1 MGKNRIMA
9 FVLAAALALCVL
21 PAGAAPGVPG
31 GFSLPPGGSAVES
44 RSGLGSGQPRLGN
57 TVTVPDGDGI
67 ELSWVN
73 SDTTYLSA
81 RGGSLVWEAGSR
93 TATLHGLD
101 LAANDGSYG
110 LLLPGGTTLVLEGE
124 SRISA
129 SGRGYWGVWA
139 GGDLTVRGTGSLSA
153 EGKSSGGLYCYG
165 GFLQESGRLALRGAV
180 ADGLLA
186 RGASEVRGGRLE
198 AEGDVSGIRVDSSGS
213 LKIGPGAGG
222 FAVGKCTG
230 IYSYGPVVEIL
241 SPDFEVRI
249 DNDGVEA
256 VNLDGCFV
264 DTGITMPGGGSGR
277 WEPGARRLSL
287 SGASLGDISFP
298 NGRSTLELEGENRV
312 QGIISSID
320 FTTGVMN
327 EGSLL
332 LRGGGRL
339 TVERGVPGE
348 PAVALDGG
356 IELSE
361 GMRLWAGADE
371 ASAVET
377 GTYAGESWLHVEST
391 APAPPPAPAPARRRE
406 SRDAPYEDSSRFSED
421 ETGFWRRVAER
432 IGEAGD
438 GETVTARAGGYT
450 RLPDFVLRAL
460 RENGGASLAGEWDG
474 GEFLIT
480 PGDGLPSGKVFY
492 LLSGLQERYG
502 DEAGEAAGD
511 GGKEKQNPG
520 TGGCR
525 R

>member
-67 ELSWVN
+67 SLSRVN
-73 SDTTYLSA
+73 SDATYLSA

-101 LAANDGSYG
+101 LAVDGRRG
-110 LLLPGGTTLVLEGE
+110 LLLPEGTTLVLEGE

-129 SGRGYWGVWA
+129 SGVGYWGVWA
-139 GGDLTVRGTGSLSA
+139 VGDLTVRGTGSLSA
-153 EGKSSGGLYCYG
+153 EGKSGGLYCIG
-165 GFLQESGRLALRGAV
+165 GFLQESGRLALRGAAV
-180 ADGLLA
+180 NGLLA
-186 RGASEVRGGRLE
+186 FRGASEVRGGRLE
-198 AEGDVSGIRVDSSGS
+198 AEGNVNGIWVGSSGS

-222 FAVGKCTG
+222 FAVGKYAG
-230 IYSYGPVVEIL
+230 IYSFGPVVEIL

-249 DNDGVEA
+249 DNDGVKA
-256 VNLDGCFV
+256 VTLNNCFV
-264 DTGITMPGGGSGR
+264 DTGIRTPGGGSGR

-287 SGASLGDISFP
+287 SGASLGGITFP
-298 NGRSTLELEGENRV
+298 IGRSTLELEGENRV
-312 QGIISSID
+312 QGNILSKD
-320 FTTGVMN
+320 PATGIAN

-339 TVERGVPGE
+339 TVESVIPGE

-377 GTYAGESWLHVEST
+377 GTYAGESWLHVEG
-391 APAPPPAPAPARRRE
+391 PAPARRRE

-460 RENGGASLAGEWDG
+460 RENGGASLAVEWDG

-502 DEAGEAAGD
+502 GDAKEAAGD

>member
-67 ELSWVN
+67 KLYKVN

-101 LAANDGSYG
+101 LAVNADYG
-110 LLLPGGTTLVLEGE
+110 LFLYEGMTLVLEGE

-129 SGRGYWGVWA
+129 SGMGYWGVWA
-139 GGDLTVRGTGSLSA
+139 VGDLTVRGTGSLSA
-153 EGKSSGGLYCYG
+153 EGKGGGLYCIG
-165 GFLQESGRLALRGAV
+165 GFLQESGRLALRGA
-180 ADGLLA
+180 AANGLMAL
-186 RGASEVRGGRLE
+186 GASEVRGGRLE
-198 AEGDVSGIRVDSSGS
+198 AEGDVSGIWVGPSGS

-222 FAVGKCTG
+222 FAVGKYAG

-249 DNDGVEA
+249 DNDGV
-256 VNLDGCFV
+256 VPVFLNGCFV
-264 DTGITMPGGGSGR
+264 DTGIRTPGGGSGR

-287 SGASLGDISFP
+287 SGASLGSIGFP
-298 NGRSTLELEGENRV
+298 TGRSTLELEGENLV
-312 QGIISSID
+312 QGTIFSKD
-320 FTTGVMN
+320 PATGIAN

-332 LRGGGRL
+332 PRGGGRL
-339 TVERGVPGE
+339 TAESGTPGT
-348 PAVALDGG
+348 PAVDLDGG

-377 GTYAGESWLHVEST
+377 GTYAGESWLHVEGPP
-391 APAPPPAPAPARRRE
+391 PAPPPAPAPARRRE

-421 ETGFWRRVAER
+421 ETGFWRRVAGR

-460 RENGGASLAGEWDG
+460 RENGGASLAVEWDG

-502 DEAGEAAGD
+502 GDAKEAAGD

>member
-57 TVTVPDGDGI
+57 TVTVPDGNGI
-67 ELSWVN
+67 SLSRVN
-73 SDTTYLSA
+73 SDATYLSA

-101 LAANDGSYG
+101 LAVNADYG
-110 LLLPGGTTLVLEGE
+110 LFLPEGTTLVLEGE
-124 SRISA
+124 SRISV
-129 SGRGYWGVWA
+129 SGKGSWSVLTS
-139 GGDLTVRGTGSLSA
+139 GDLTVRGTGSLSA
-153 EGKSSGGLYCYG
+153 EGESGGLYCLG

-180 ADGLLA
+180 SDGLLVN
-186 RGASEVRGGRLE
+186 GASEVRGGRLE
-198 AEGDVSGIRVDSSGS
+198 AEGDSSGILVSPSGS

-222 FAVGKCTG
+222 FAVGKCVG
-230 IYSYGPVVEIL
+230 IYSFGPVVEIL

-249 DNDGVEA
+249 DNDGVVP
-256 VNLDGCFV
+256 VNLNGCFV
-264 DTGITMPGGGSGR
+264 DTGIRTPGGGSGR

-339 TVERGVPGE
+339 TVESGVPGG
-348 PAVALDGG
+348 PAVELDGG

-377 GTYAGESWLHVEST
+377 GTYAGESWLHVEG
-391 APAPPPAPAPARRRE
+391 PAPARRRE

-421 ETGFWRRVAER
+421 ETGFWRRVAGR

-460 RENGGASLAGEWDG
+460 RENGGASLAVEWDG

>member
-21 PAGAAPGVPG
+21 PVGAAPGVPG

-67 ELSWVN
+67 KLYKVN
-73 SDTTYLSA
+73 SDATYLSA

-101 LAANDGSYG
+101 LAVNADYG
-110 LLLPGGTTLVLEGE
+110 LFLPEGTTLVLEGE
-124 SRISA
+124 SRISV
-129 SGRGYWGVWA
+129 SGKGSWSVLTS
-139 GGDLTVRGTGSLSA
+139 GDLTVRGTGSLSA
-153 EGKSSGGLYCYG
+153 EGESGGLYCLG

-180 ADGLLA
+180 SDGLLVN
-186 RGASEVRGGRLE
+186 GASEVRGGRLE
-198 AEGDVSGIRVDSSGS
+198 AEGDSSGILVSPSGS

-222 FAVGKCTG
+222 FAVGKYVG
-230 IYSYGPVVEIL
+230 IYSSGPVVEIL

-249 DNDGVEA
+249 DNDGV
-256 VNLDGCFV
+256 VPVLLNSCFV
-264 DTGITMPGGGSGR
+264 DTGITTPGGGSGR

-287 SGASLGDISFP
+287 SGASLGGITFP
-298 NGRSTLELEGENRV
+298 TGRSTLELEGENRV
-312 QGIISSID
+312 QGTILSAD
-320 FTTGVMN
+320 PVTRG

-332 LRGGGRL
+332 LRGGGSL
-339 TVERGVPGE
+339 TVESGALGI
-348 PAVALDGG
+348 PAVVLDGG

-377 GTYAGESWLHVEST
+377 RTYAGERWLHVES
-391 APAPPPAPAPARRRE
+391 PAPPPVPAPARRRE

-421 ETGFWRRVAER
+421 ETGFWRRVAGR

-460 RENGGASLAGEWDG
+460 RENGGASLAVEWDG

>member
-21 PAGAAPGVPG
+21 PVGAAPGVPG

-57 TVTVPDGDGI
+57 TVTVPDGNGI
-67 ELSWVN
+67 SLSRVN
-73 SDTTYLSA
+73 SDATYLSA

-101 LAANDGSYG
+101 LAVNADYG
-110 LLLPGGTTLVLEGE
+110 LFLPEGTTLVLEGE
-124 SRISA
+124 SRISV
-129 SGRGYWGVWA
+129 SGKGSWSVLTS
-139 GGDLTVRGTGSLSA
+139 GDLTVRGTGSLSA
-153 EGKSSGGLYCYG
+153 EGESGGLYCLG

-180 ADGLLA
+180 SDGLLVN
-186 RGASEVRGGRLE
+186 GASEVRGGRLE
-198 AEGDVSGIRVDSSGS
+198 AEGDSSGILVSPSGS

-222 FAVGKCTG
+222 FAVGKYAG
-230 IYSYGPVVEIL
+230 IYSFGPVVEIL

-249 DNDGVEA
+249 DNDGVKA
-256 VNLDGCFV
+256 VTLNNCFV
-264 DTGITMPGGGSGR
+264 DTGIRTPGGGSGR

-339 TVERGVPGE
+339 TVGVIPGE

-377 GTYAGESWLHVEST
+377 GTYAGESWLHVEG
-391 APAPPPAPAPARRRE
+391 PAPARRRE

-460 RENGGASLAGEWDG
+460 RENGGASLAVEWDG

>member
-21 PAGAAPGVPG
+21 PVGAAPGVPG

-67 ELSWVN
+67 KLYKVN
-73 SDTTYLSA
+73 SDATYLSA

-101 LAANDGSYG
+101 LAVNADYG
-110 LLLPGGTTLVLEGE
+110 LNLPEGTTLVLEGE

-129 SGRGYWGVWA
+129 SGVGYWGVWA
-139 GGDLTVRGTGSLSA
+139 VGDLTVRGTGSLSA
-153 EGKSSGGLYCYG
+153 EGKSGGLYCIG
-165 GFLQESGRLALRGAV
+165 GFLQESGRLALRGAAV
-180 ADGLLA
+180 NGLLA

-198 AEGDVSGIRVDSSGS
+198 AEGNVNGIWVGLSSGS

-222 FAVGKCTG
+222 FAVGKYAG
-230 IYSYGPVVEIL
+230 IYSFGPVVEIL

-249 DNDGVEA
+249 DNDGVVP
-256 VNLDGCFV
+256 VNLNGCFV
-264 DTGITMPGGGSGR
+264 DTGIRTPGGGSGR

-287 SGASLGDISFP
+287 SGASLGGITFP
-298 NGRSTLELEGENRV
+298 IGRSTLELEGENRV
-312 QGIISSID
+312 QGTILSAD
-320 FTTGVMN
+320 PVTRG

-332 LRGGGRL
+332 LRGGGSL
-339 TVERGVPGE
+339 TVESGALGI
-348 PAVALDGG
+348 PAVVLDGG

-377 GTYAGESWLHVEST
+377 GTYAGESWLHVEG
-391 APAPPPAPAPARRRE
+391 PAPARRRE

-421 ETGFWRRVAER
+421 ETGFWRRVAGR

-460 RENGGASLAGEWDG
+460 RENGGASLAVEWDG

>member
-67 ELSWVN
+67 NLYGVN
-73 SDTTYLSA
+73 SDATYLSA

-101 LAANDGSYG
+101 LAVNADYG
-110 LLLPGGTTLVLEGE
+110 LNLPEGTTLVLEGE

-129 SGRGYWGVWA
+129 SGVGYWGVWA
-139 GGDLTVRGTGSLSA
+139 VGDLTVRGTGSLSA
-153 EGKSSGGLYCYG
+153 EGKSGGLYCIG
-165 GFLQESGRLALRGAV
+165 GFLQESGRLALRGAAV
-180 ADGLLA
+180 NGLLA

-198 AEGDVSGIRVDSSGS
+198 AEGNVNGIWVGLSSGS

-222 FAVGKCTG
+222 FAVGKYAG
-230 IYSYGPVVEIL
+230 IYSFGPVVEIL

-249 DNDGVEA
+249 DNDGVKA
-256 VNLDGCFV
+256 VTLNNCFV
-264 DTGITMPGGGSGR
+264 DTGIRTPGGGSGR

-287 SGASLGDISFP
+287 SGASLGGITFP
-298 NGRSTLELEGENRV
+298 IGRSTLELEGENRV
-312 QGIISSID
+312 QGNILSKD
-320 FTTGVMN
+320 PATGIAN

-339 TVERGVPGE
+339 TVGVIPGE

-377 GTYAGESWLHVEST
+377 GTYAGESWLHVEG
-391 APAPPPAPAPARRRE
+391 PAPARRRE

-421 ETGFWRRVAER
+421 ETGFWRRVAGR

-450 RLPDFVLRAL
+450 RLPGFVLRAL
-460 RENGGASLAGEWDG
+460 RENGGASLAVEWDG

-502 DEAGEAAGD
+502 GDAKEAAGD